1 MNAAD
6 IIFAILF
13 YINSVMV
20 AIVTVSFIPQFLFY
34 LFFFLKRR
42 HWKEHSPE
50 KKFAILVPAHNEE
63 EVIAET
69 VRHLLED
76 MNYPKELYK
85 VYVCAHNCTDRTAE
99 IARKAGAT
107 VFELNDPDP
116 SHAVVA
122 YPLQHGF
129 REILRM
135 DKEAE
140 VFVRIDADNILHPDY
155 LRHMNNSVLEGA
167 KIVRGYE
174 AAYNLKQNLWSRQC
188 AIFYFKDSRI
198 QNTFRQALNGTAM
211 TPGPGLTFV
220 REVAELMD
228 GWDCMTA
235 AEDAEFCW
243 RRLEDGYKCYFNTD
257 AIVYEDQPSSFKD
270 TFNRLVRLGHSL
282 NKLFFTDGWRMLKMF
297 FKTGKPMYLDML
309 LQIAFNPV
317 SVICFVWFPIYYIA
331 YAIVMLMQGAGVHV
345 LSFAYFELTA
355 PDVIDS
361 SIADSFARLSACGNQ
376 SMVNLLIMAAQVIV
390 TLYLF
395 CVFQSFIAVFLDRKK
410 QGLDDSL
417 KGMWTGILLS
427 PIYSFV
433 YGICNCW
440 GAVTALRWK
449 VAARNPSHREIRP
462 ILPERPKKT
471 WYFTISEK
479 EKARYEKMAARRRAR
494 LMKKAARKA

>member
-34 LFFFLKRR
+34 RVFFLKRR

-85 VYVCAHNCTDRTAE
+85 VY
-99 IARKAGAT
+99 
-107 VFELNDPDP
+107 
-116 SHAVVA
+116 
-122 YPLQHGF
+122 
-129 REILRM
+129 
-135 DKEAE
+135 
-140 VFVRIDADNILHPDY
+140 Y

-479 EKARYEKMAARRRAR
+479 E
-494 LMKKAARKA
+494 LT